1 LKTRSWLAAAG
12 LVLFLPQAA
21 LAEQPVEMA
30 LRQMVADLDATPEW
44 AASFRNLS
52 YDTATDTATL
62 SGFTARTER
71 PGTEISV
78 ETIAVTGYE
87 SLPDGTMKARSV
99 TADGGTVKSGFVS
112 VAIGDVGVENLSV
125 PVMQG
130 FVFDPAKPF
139 TSIARM
145 YGEALK
151 ASFSRART
159 GSVLVTE
166 TIKGVVNHITY
177 DHIRLDGFANGKL
190 DQFRAGP
197 VRLESPSDNGLVKT
211 TIGSFES
218 HDTDLAAFVRVY
230 DPDAY
235 QGGVGDMVWHD
246 GMRLAA
252 YNDIVVDVPGAK
264 ITINSVS
271 AEDLKVRQPPTS
283 FAEFL
288 DAIMV
293 NPAMPKARMD
303 RLMKEHLADM
313 LGAWSIGRI
322 GVSGFNVEAVGID
335 HLSLGG
341 LTVSDFSIDGLGEFA
356 IEDFGA
362 AIRGQGAMRIG
373 RFAFGKIAFG
383 GIDGL
388 NRLIVAADS
397 GQNIDPASVMPALG
411 FLDLAGLEV
420 QTPDIDHLGLARFRI
435 DSTRFSGAVPT
446 AGTAELV
453 GLTFPTSAIKD
464 RKTREMLQRFGYDLI
479 DFNGFA
485 QSEWQE
491 AGETFIVKDLR
502 LGVKGMGSLAM
513 KFALA
518 GFPLAAFQDEKVFE
532 AALPGIKLVDG
543 EFTFKDETIVGTG
556 LTLLAEQF
564 GFNVPLEQ
572 FRKQFAG
579 AVPLLLSFGTAS
591 DPKLAALI
599 QKSGLLAQLT
609 PAVSKM
615 VAAPGG
621 SITFDLKPPAPVS
634 LMTIPNVAETS
645 PENLAALLGLSI
657 SGEEGE
663 APPPAP
669 APQPAPAPPPAPSP
683 TPAPPPAPAPQS
695 GGAHSG
701 TGGGQQPAN

>member
-1 LKTRSWLAAAG
+1 MKTCSWLAAAS
-12 LVLFLPQAA
+12 LALLLPHAA
-21 LAEQPVEMA
+21 LAEQPAETA
-30 LRQMVADLDATPEW
+30 IRQVVADLDATPEW

-52 YDTATDTATL
+52 YDAATDTATL

-87 SLPDGTMKARSV
+87 ALPDGTMKARSV

-130 FVFDPAKPF
+130 FVFDPDKPF

-159 GSVLVTE
+159 GSVVVTE
-166 TIKGVVNHITY
+166 IIKGVENHITY
-177 DHIRLDGFANGKL
+177 SHIRLDGFADGKL

-197 VRLESPSDNGLVKT
+197 IHLESPSEKGLVKL

-218 HDTDLAAFVRVY
+218 HDTDFAAFVRVY

-252 YNDIVVDVPGAK
+252 YNDIMVDVPGAK

-293 NPAMPKARMD
+293 NPSMPKARME
-303 RLMKEHLADM
+303 RLTRAHLADM

-322 GVSGFNVEAVGID
+322 GISGFNVEAVGID

-341 LTVSDFSIDGLGEFA
+341 LSVSDFSIDGLGEFA
-356 IEDFGA
+356 LEDVGA

-388 NRLIVAADS
+388 NRLIAAADS
-397 GQNIDPASVMPALG
+397 GQEIDPASVMPALG
-411 FLDLAGLEV
+411 FLELAGLEV
-420 QTPDIDHLGLARFRI
+420 QTPDIEHLGLARFRI

-446 AGTAELV
+446 AGIAELV

-464 RKTREMLQRFGYDLI
+464 RTTRETLQRFGYDLI
-479 DFNGFA
+479 DFNAFA

-502 LGVKGMGSLAM
+502 LGLKGMGSLAM
-513 KFALA
+513 KFALS
-518 GFPLAAFQDEKVFE
+518 GFPLAAFQDEKAFE
-532 AALPGIKLVDG
+532 AALPGLKLVDG

-579 AVPLLLSFGTAS
+579 AVPLLLSFGAAS

-599 QKSGLLAQLT
+599 QKSALLAQLT

-621 SITFDLKPPAPVS
+621 SITFTMKPPAPVP
-634 LMTIPNVAETS
+634 LETIPNVAETT

-657 SGEEGE
+657 SGEEGA

-669 APQPAPAPPPAPSP
+669 APPTTPAPPAPGP
-683 TPAPPPAPAPQS
+683 TPAPPPAPAPS
-695 GGAHSG
+695 APEGGA

>member
-1 LKTRSWLAAAG
+1 MKTCSRLAAAG
-12 LVLFLPQAA
+12 LALLLPQAA
-21 LAEQPVEMA
+21 LADQSVETT
-30 LRQMVADLDATPEW
+30 LRQMVANLDATPEW
-44 AASFRNLS
+44 AASFSNLS
-52 YDTATDTATL
+52 YDPVTDTATL

-78 ETIAVTGYE
+78 ETIAVTGFE
-87 SLPDGTMKARSV
+87 AQPDGTMKARSI
-99 TADGGTVKSGFVS
+99 TADGGTVKSGFIS
-112 VAIGDVGVENLSV
+112 AAIGDVGVDNLTV
-125 PVMQG
+125 PVMEG

-139 TSIARM
+139 TSLARM

-151 ASFSRART
+151 ASFTRART
-159 GSVLVTE
+159 GSIVVTE
-166 TIKGVVNHITY
+166 LIKGVENHVTY
-177 DHIRLDGFANGKL
+177 EHIRLDGFANGKL

-197 VRLESPSDNGLVKT
+197 VRMESPSKNGLIKT

-218 HDTDLAAFVRVY
+218 HDTDFAAFARVY

-264 ITINSVS
+264 ITINSV
-271 AEDLKVRQPPTS
+271 AVEDLKVRQPPTS
-283 FAEFL
+283 FADFL
-288 DAIMV
+288 DAVMV
-293 NPAMPKARMD
+293 NTDMPKGQMD
-303 RLMKEHLADM
+303 RLTTAHVADM
-313 LGAWSIGRI
+313 LGAWSVGRI
-322 GVSGFNVEAVGID
+322 GVSGFGLKAVGID
-335 HLSLGG
+335 HFSLGG
-341 LTVSDFSIDGLGEFA
+341 VTVSDFSIDGLGEFA
-356 IEDFGA
+356 IEDLGA

-388 NRLIVAADS
+388 NRLIAVVES
-397 GQNIDPASVMPALG
+397 GQDVDPASVTPALG
-411 FLDLAGLEV
+411 FLELAGLEV

-446 AGTAELV
+446 ASTAELV
-453 GLTFPTSAIKD
+453 GLTIPTSAIQD

-479 DFNGFA
+479 DFNAFV

-491 AGETFIVKDLR
+491 AGETLIVKDLR
-502 LGVKGMGSLAM
+502 LGVKGMGSLVM
-513 KFALA
+513 KFALS
-518 GFPLAAFQDEKVFE
+518 GIPLAAFQDQNALA
-532 AALPGIKLVDG
+532 AALPGIKLNDG
-543 EFTFKDETIVGTG
+543 ALTFKDETIVGTG
-556 LTLLAEQF
+556 LTLMAEQF

-591 DPKLAALI
+591 DPKLGALI
-599 QKSGLLAQLT
+599 QKSGLLSQLT

-621 SITFDLKPPAPVS
+621 SITLTVKPPAPVT
-634 LMTIPNVAETS
+634 LETIPNIAETA
-645 PENLAALLGLSI
+645 PQNLAALLGLSI
-657 SGEEGE
+657 SGEEGV
-663 APPPAP
+663 APPPPAP
-669 APQPAPAPPPAPSP
+669 APAAPSP
-683 TPAPPPAPAPQS
+683 TPAPPPAPAPGAPEG